1 VRVLHQKL
9 ANDHDASDAFESS
22 LERQLIG
29 EYLLSKGYRK
39 SDLRNLPE
47 EQRSVLMTEAIV
59 YAALRLAN
67 IEAKSKFR
75 QKIRFP

>member
-1 VRVLHQKL
+1 MSTKFL
-9 ANDHDASDAFESS
+9 AHDRDATDAFESS
-22 LERQLIG
+22 LERQLIA
-29 EYLLSKGYRK
+29 EYLLSKGYQK
-39 SDLRNLPE
+39 ADVRNLPE
-47 EQRSVLMTEAIV
+47 EQRKALMTEAIV

>member
-1 VRVLHQKL
+1 MPTKYL
-9 ANDHDASDAFESS
+9 AQDRDATDAFESS
-22 LERQLIG
+22 LERQLIV

>member
-1 VRVLHQKL
+1 MTTKYL
-9 ANDHDASDAFESS
+9 AQDRDATDAFESS
-22 LERQLIG
+22 LERQLIV

-39 SDLRNLPE
+39 SDLRNLAE